1 MCIQDPLPLCW
12 FDELAERVLHDIQRL
27 VECDCIYV
35 DYGETLKDDIRVLVS
50 ADMDEY
56 RSLELLK
63 DLCGQVLSKCFKDV
77 DMQGC
82 PSALYDL
89 SAVYWELDE

>member
-12 FDELAERVLHDIQRL
+12 FDEVAERVLNDIQRL

-35 DYGETLKDDIRVLVS
+35 DYGEALKDDIRVLEYEG
-50 ADMDEY
+50 DEDG
-56 RSLELLK
+56 SLEELK
-63 DLCGQVLSKCFKDV
+63 DLCGQLLSKCFKDSE
-77 DMQGC
+77 MQGC
-82 PSALYDL
+82 PSVLYDL